1 MSTIPIRIDGVGT
14 RKDGSGGETANL
26 AKPIQVRR
34 FFASEAITKGNVVAL
49 NFAAVEPASG
59 WGNHVL
65 IADSGDALNMHG
77 IGIAIETVASGDIV
91 RVQVH
96 GYCNVAMCS
105 ADTLSEPTNE
115 GMLVCQQNAP
125 GELELYDSS
134 AAPAAGGDTLP
145 LGILIEFGTDA
156 TADSEVYLLNPA
168 NL

>member
-1 MSTIPIRIDGVGT
+1 MSTIPIKIDGIGT
-14 RKDGSGGETANL
+14 RKDGAGGESKNL
-26 AKPIQVRR
+26 ANPKQIRR

-49 NFAAVEPASG
+49 DFAATEPTHG
-59 WGNHVL
+59 YGNHVL

-77 IGIAIETVASGDIV
+77 IGIALETAASGDIF

-105 ADTLSEPTNE
+105 TDTLSDSNE

-125 GELELYDSS
+125 GELELYDTS

-145 LGILIEFGTDA
+145 LGILIEYGTDA